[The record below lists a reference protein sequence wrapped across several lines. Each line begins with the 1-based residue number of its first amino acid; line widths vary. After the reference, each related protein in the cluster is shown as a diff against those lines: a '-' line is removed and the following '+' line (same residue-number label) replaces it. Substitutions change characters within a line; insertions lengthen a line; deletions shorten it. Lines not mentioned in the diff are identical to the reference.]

1 MGALGT
7 SSRSVIEVGS
17 FGLQSLDAV
26 SSLPNTQSAVK
37 SSLDM
42 LQLDFNVTSPVAMR
56 QAARQA
62 IAHVIDRSALLDR
75 VFGSIDPGLV
85 VNQDHLAVASQ
96 SNYQQ
101 SSAAGEYT
109 APDPATTSRLLKS
122 IGFHQNGVGDYVD
135 ANGKQL
141 TVRMAVE
148 TGDPWI
154 NSVAALVNA
163 QLRAAGIAVVIQP
176 VSGAQGMESAS
187 AANSYDMA
195 LVTVVASPFQSVTA
209 AWYTDGLGPSGSVGS
224 QNWSKFA
231 DPQVDALFMQA
242 AEALNPV
249 SGETI
254 YGQIDDQLWD
264 QMVSLPLFQ
273 EPILVANGVQV
284 GNLQYS
290 PSEVGIMGNAAAWT
304 TLKPGPPTGSG
315 STHGGSSS
323 SA

>member
-1 MGALGT
+1 
-7 SSRSVIEVGS
+7 
-17 FGLQSLDAV
+17 
-26 SSLPNTQSAVK
+26 
-37 SSLDM
+37 
-42 LQLDFNVTSPVAMR
+42 
-56 QAARQA
+56 
-62 IAHVIDRSALLDR
+62 LLNR

-101 SSAAGEYT
+101 SSAAGEYAT
-109 APDPATTSRLLKS
+109 PDLATTSRLLKS
-122 IGFHQNGVGDYVD
+122 IGFHQNGAGDYVD

-141 TVRMAVE
+141 TLHMAVE

-154 NSVAALVNA
+154 NSVAALVSA

-176 VSGAQGMESAS
+176 VSGVEGMESAA
-187 AANSYDMA
+187 AANTYDMA

-209 AWYTDGLGPSGSVGS
+209 AWYTDGLGPSDSFGT
-224 QNWSKFA
+224 QNWSKLA

-273 EPILVANGVQV
+273 EPTLVGNGVQV

-290 PSEVGIMGNAAAWT
+290 PSEDGIMGNAAAWT
-304 TLKPGPPTGSG
+304 TLKPGPPASGG
-315 STHGGSSS
+315 STQGSSS
-323 SA
+323 